1 MTTTA
6 TVNSSPITATVS
18 GAAVS
23 ATVTSSSTS
32 ASASGG
38 VGPEGAAGAAGSA
51 GATGPQGPAGA
62 TGAKGDKGDRGD
74 AGSQGPAGET
84 GPQGPQG
91 VTGATGPQG
100 ETGPQGPTG
109 PQGATGAQGPQ
120 GAQGDTGATGAQG
133 PAGATGAKGDTGL
146 TGPQGATG
154 PAGTTSWNGLTDKP
168 TTFTPTSHASSHAAA
183 GSDPLTITA
192 AQVSGL
198 ATVATSGS
206 AADLSGTLADAQLS
220 ANVPLL
226 PGLTMAWSQPSTLI
240 ETVPRS
246 QLTFS
251 GLTLVSGQIS
261 FAFFTPLFS
270 LTVSQIAMA
279 TMSTAAS
286 GLTLARMGLYTF
298 DESTAT
304 LVARTASDTGLFA
317 TTRTHFTRS
326 LDSSGGF
333 SATYTL
339 HAGVRYGV
347 GVICVGTTM
356 PIISGATP
364 PFETASLSPRLS
376 STRGSQTDLAGTI
389 SAGVMGTSSSLMYA
403 RLS

>member
-38 VGPEGAAGAAGSA
+38 VGPAGAAGAAGSA

-62 TGAKGDKGDRGD
+62 TGPAGAAG
-74 AGSQGPAGET
+74 ATGSQGAP
-84 GPQGPQG
+84 
-91 VTGATGPQG
+91 
-100 ETGPQGPTG
+100 GPQGPTG
-109 PQGATGAQGPQ
+109 TQGATGAQGPQ
-120 GAQGDTGATGAQG
+120 GAQGDTGATGPQG

-146 TGPQGATG
+146 TGPQGPAGPTGATG
-154 PAGTTSWNGLTDKP
+154 PAGTTSWNGLTDRP

-183 GSDPLTITA
+183 GADPLTLSA
-192 AQVSGL
+192 SQVSGL

-347 GVICVGTTM
+347 GVICIGTTM

>member
-1 MTTTA
+1 MSFPASPTVGQQA
-6 TVNSSPITATVS
+6 TVGGRLYQWSAVNTWDLVGNVVGHAAT
-18 GAAVS
+18 
-23 ATVTSSSTS
+23 
-32 ASASGG
+32 
-38 VGPEGAAGAAGSA
+38 
-51 GATGPQGPAGA
+51 
-62 TGAKGDKGDRGD
+62 
-74 AGSQGPAGET
+74 
-84 GPQGPQG
+84 
-91 VTGATGPQG
+91 
-100 ETGPQGPTG
+100 
-109 PQGATGAQGPQ
+109 
-120 GAQGDTGATGAQG
+120 
-133 PAGATGAKGDTGL
+133 
-146 TGPQGATG
+146 
-154 PAGTTSWNGLTDKP
+154 
-168 TTFTPTSHASSHAAA
+168 HASA
-183 GSDPLTITA
+183 GSDPLTLSA

-206 AADLSGTLADAQLS
+206 AANLSGTLADARLS

-251 GLTLVSGQIS
+251 GLTLVSGQIA

-270 LTVSQIAMA
+270 LTVSQISMA
-279 TMSTAAS
+279 TMTAAAS

-339 HAGVRYGV
+339 QAGVRYGV

-356 PIISGATP
+356 PMISGATP

-376 STRGSQTDLAGTI
+376 GTRGSQTDLGTI
-389 SAGVMGTSSSLMYA
+389 SAAVMGTSSSLLYA